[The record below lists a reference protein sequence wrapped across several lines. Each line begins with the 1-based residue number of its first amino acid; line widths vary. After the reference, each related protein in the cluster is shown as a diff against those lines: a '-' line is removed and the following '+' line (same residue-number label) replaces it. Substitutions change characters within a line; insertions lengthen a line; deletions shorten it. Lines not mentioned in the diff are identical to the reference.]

1 MNDICLVFDY
11 EELIGTAG
19 KYFMDACGFLDD
31 TENQSLY
38 IQEGLRVLANC
49 RKNIDPH
56 AVLTSVDS
64 TCYQNHMLS
73 IQDVSFQC
81 TAFEQI
87 PDDNI
92 LQVYIYFVT
101 VGPCNIQDKNLSE
114 QYYADVWGEGFLES
128 CRERIRAFVMSDSK
142 SRFEHPYVT
151 YSFGPGFYGM
161 HPEKLKDLAQI
172 LDPSSIGITVAP
184 DGTPSPEKSCGG
196 FLFAVRDKEQL
207 PSEICK
213 DCIGSDEG
221 CQFCGGKNRIPSK
234 EACLELLH
242 SYGTPPH
249 VIAHCLAVADT
260 AGRIGRLLKEKGLP
274 IDLDLLEGA
283 SLLHDIART
292 EENHGVKGA
301 KIAIRHGYHK
311 TGKLIKRHMFYISDP
326 YHDRIDE
333 QDILCLADRMIKEDK
348 YVGLESRMQSVLD
361 KYSDDPV
368 ATVRI
373 LQRLDENRILIRRI
387 EELIGNDLDDLLR
400 QKVVDEV

>member
-11 EELIGTAG
+11 DELIGTAE

-31 TENQSLY
+31 TENQTLY
-38 IQEGLRVLANC
+38 LQEGLRVLEKC
-49 RKNIDPH
+49 RQSIDPQ
-56 AVLTSVDS
+56 AILSSVDGE
-64 TCYQNHMLS
+64 CYHDNVLS
-73 IQDVSFQC
+73 IRDAKFQC
-81 TAFEQI
+81 AAFEQI
-87 PDDNI
+87 PDDNVMR
-92 LQVYIYFVT
+92 VYVYFAT
-101 VGPCNIQDKNLSE
+101 VGPCNIKDKNLSE
-114 QYYADVWGEGFLES
+114 QYYADAWGEGFLEA
-128 CRERIRAFVMSDSK
+128 CRERIRAFVMNDSK
-142 SRFEHPYVT
+142 NSFENPYVT

-161 HPEKLKDLAQI
+161 NPEKLWDLSQI
-172 LDPSSIGITVAP
+172 VDASSIGITVDP
-184 DGTPSPEKSCGG
+184 DGTPTPEKSCGG
-196 FLFAVRDKEQL
+196 FLFVVRDIAQL

-234 EACLELLH
+234 NACLELLH

-249 VIAHCLAVADT
+249 VIAHCNAVADT
-260 AGRIGRLLKEKGLP
+260 AVRIGQLLKEKGLP

-301 KIAIRHGYHK
+301 RIAIRHGYHK

-333 QDILCLADRMIKEDK
+333 QDILCLADRMIKEDQ
-348 YVGLESRMQSVLD
+348 YVGLETRMKSVLD

-387 EELIGNDLDDLLR
+387 EEIVGDDLDHLLR
-400 QKVVDEV
+400 QKAVDAT